1 MMDSSHK
8 KFRRESCEVKVGSI
22 GIGGKNPIRIQSM
35 TTTLTHEIEATIS
48 QILKLVDY
56 GCEIARVTVQGMRE
70 ALACEKIKNTLIK
83 MGVDIPIVADIHFYP
98 PAAMQVVEFVDKVRI
113 NPGNFLDKRASFKI
127 INYDSDL
134 EYQAEVDRIFEGFSP
149 LVQKCLSL
157 NKAMRIGV
165 NHGSLSDRIM
175 SRYGDT
181 PYGMVESAIE
191 YARVCRAH
199 GFHNFLFSMKSSHPK
214 IMIESY
220 RLLVKRME
228 ELNWNYPL
236 HLGVTEAGLGED
248 GRIKSSIG
256 IGTLLLD
263 GIGDTI
269 RVSLTE
275 DPWEE
280 IQPAREMIKQFE
292 IQRSYNKNNTLSF
305 QTNTKKQIKLPLYLH
320 EKGSVLLKLT
330 KEELDHQDFLSS
342 IGLFYQNGK
351 YQKEPSAA
359 DAVFSSEPISDT
371 YLEILK
377 RSGVEYIP
385 KEKIKEIHLDENELN
400 LEDPSILKAQLIL
413 AKFSSKSLH
422 QLRSLCEKLD
432 LYNLKI
438 PIIAS
443 SDYGLFSEESIIQAS
458 MEFGSFLINGLI
470 NGLQID
476 FKGSLK
482 QKREFAFNI
491 LQGCGLRAIKTE
503 YIACPG
509 CGRTLFNLQDVT
521 KLIQEKTKHLPGVK
535 IAVMGCIV
543 NGPGEMADADFGY
556 VGSKTNQIDLYV
568 RQKCVER
575 NIPSEH
581 ACDKLIELIK
591 KEGKWIDP

>member
-1 MMDSSHK
+1 
-8 KFRRESCEVKVGSI
+8 
-22 GIGGKNPIRIQSM
+22 
-35 TTTLTHEIEATIS
+35 
-48 QILKLVDY
+48 
-56 GCEIARVTVQGMRE
+56 
-70 ALACEKIKNTLIK
+70 
-83 MGVDIPIVADIHFYP
+83 
-98 PAAMQVVEFVDKVRI
+98 
-113 NPGNFLDKRASFKI
+113 
-127 INYDSDL
+127 
-134 EYQAEVDRIFEGFSP
+134 
-149 LVQKCLSL
+149 
-157 NKAMRIGV
+157 
-165 NHGSLSDRIM
+165 
-175 SRYGDT
+175 
-181 PYGMVESAIE
+181 
-191 YARVCRAH
+191 
-199 GFHNFLFSMKSSHPK
+199 MKSSHPK

-280 IQPAREMIKQFE
+280 IKPAREMIKQFDT
-292 IQRSYNKNNTLSF
+292 QRSYHKNKHFSF
-305 QTNTKKQIKLPLYLH
+305 QTNSKKEIKSPPYFH

-330 KEELDHQDFLSS
+330 KEEIESQDFLSS

-351 YQKEPSAA
+351 YEKAPSAA
-359 DAVFSSEPISDT
+359 DAVFSSEPISDA

-377 RSGVEYIP
+377 RSGVEYVSQQ
-385 KEKIKEIHLDENELN
+385 KIQEINLDEQELN
-400 LEDPSILKAQLIL
+400 LENPSILNVDLIL
-413 AKFSSKSLH
+413 AKFSSKSLDK
-422 QLRSLCEKLD
+422 LMALYEKL
-432 LYNLKI
+432 NLLNVQI
-438 PIIAS
+438 PIVAS
-443 SDYGLFSEESIIQAS
+443 SDYGFFSEESVIQAS
-458 MEFGSFLINGLI
+458 MEFGSFLINGVI

-556 VGSKTNQIDLYV
+556 VGSKTNQVDLYIK
-568 RQKCVER
+568 QKCVER
-575 NIPSEH
+575 SIPSEL
-581 ACDKLIELIK
+581 ACAKLIELIK